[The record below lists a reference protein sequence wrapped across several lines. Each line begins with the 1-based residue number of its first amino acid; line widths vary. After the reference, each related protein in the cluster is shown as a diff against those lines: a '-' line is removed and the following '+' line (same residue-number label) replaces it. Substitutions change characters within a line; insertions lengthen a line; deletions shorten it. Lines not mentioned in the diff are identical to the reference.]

1 MILARLQDSNPYSRA
16 LGYLVVRALLGRLS
30 GEHQIEA
37 AHCILKAMDL
47 ENLEETGAF
56 MNEVEN
62 LEMVSVYFVTLIYD

>member
-1 MILARLQDSNPYSRA
+1 M
-16 LGYLVVRALLGRLS
+16 RALLGRLS

-37 AHCILKAMDL
+37 AHYILKAMDL